1 MFASWLG
8 LWCASLQTP
17 ALDFSVN
24 SNNNSKH
31 LLEHTMYL
39 TLFLSLDV
47 SLNVSLNFHNNPIR
61 QVGAVIHPYFP
72 DEEREAQRELN
83 HLLKTTVC
91 TTENEPRQPRSRI
104 CAFFNPYFFK

>member
-8 LWCASLQTP
+8 LWCASLQTL

-61 QVGAVIHPYFP
+61 QVGAVIHSYFP
-72 DEEREAQRELN
+72 GEEREAQRELN
-83 HLLKTTVC
+83 HLLKTTQFV
-91 TTENEPRQPRSRI
+91 QLKM
-104 CAFFNPYFFK
+104 NPGSPAPESVLFLTPIL

>member
-8 LWCASLQTP
+8 LWCASLQTL

-47 SLNVSLNFHNNPIR
+47 SLDVSLNFPNNPIR
-61 QVGAVIHPYFP
+61 QVGAVINPYFP

-83 HLLKTTVC
+83 HLLKITVC
-91 TTENEPRQPRSRI
+91 TTENEPMQPHST
-104 CAFFNPYFFK
+104 CAFF

>member
-8 LWCASLQTP
+8 LWRASLQTL

-31 LLEHTMYL
+31 LLEHTVYL
-39 TLFLSLDV
+39 TLFFSLDV

-61 QVGAVIHPYFP
+61 QVGAVIHPCFP
-72 DEEREAQRELN
+72 DAEREAQRELS
-83 HLLKTTVC
+83 HFTC
-91 TTENEPRQPRSRI
+91 SRLHSLY
-104 CAFFNPYFFK
+104 N

>member
-8 LWCASLQTP
+8 LWCASLQTL

-47 SLNVSLNFHNNPIR
+47 SLGVSLNFHNNPIR
-61 QVGAVIHPYFP
+61 QVGAVINPYFP

-83 HLLKTTVC
+83 HLLKITQFVQLKMSPCSPTQESVLFL
-91 TTENEPRQPRSRI
+91 TPI
-104 CAFFNPYFFK
+104 F